1 MPSSVG
7 SEICL
12 LNASLIK
19 RTSKHQTYL
28 HLGSWYLHLLLQFPE
43 YRGSLIIVALFDAF
57 IIVFSVPNP
66 MSAF

>member
-1 MPSSVG
+1 MPSSAG

-12 LNASLIK
+12 LNASVIK
-19 RTSKHQTYL
+19 RTRKCPTYL
-28 HLGSWYLHLLLQFPE
+28 HLGSWYLHLLLQFSE
-43 YRGSLIIVALFDAF
+43 YQGILIIVALFDAF

>member
-1 MPSSVG
+1 MPSSAG

-12 LNASLIK
+12 LNASVVK
-19 RTSKHQTYL
+19 RTRKHSTYL
-28 HLGSWYLHLLLQFPE
+28 HLGSWYLHLFLQFPE
-43 YRGSLIIVALFDAF
+43 YQGILIIVALFDVF